1 MGTTGAWTE
10 HPEQMMCNRAFTR
23 AMRVAYSIRGD
34 FEDDV
39 PEITGSPINPAM
51 QMNIES
57 QKIYDVLN
65 EALDK
70 CHCTHDMK
78 ILIES
83 ARNEINHL
91 PEEFRARF
99 VKKAN
104 EMNELFKQQTAE
116 HSSAAAGND
125 AVQNT
130 VNAAPADAANDYSS
144 EQPSQ
149 TA

>member
-1 MGTTGAWTE
+1 
-10 HPEQMMCNRAFTR
+10 
-23 AMRVAYSIRGD
+23 
-34 FEDDV
+34 
-39 PEITGSPINPAM
+39 
-51 QMNIES
+51 
-57 QKIYDVLN
+57 
-65 EALDK
+65 
-70 CHCTHDMK
+70 MK

-104 EMNELFKQQTAE
+104 EMNELFKQQ
-116 HSSAAAGND
+116 SADNSAPTGND

-130 VNAAPADAANDYSS
+130 VNAAPADAANDYSG

-149 TA
+149 IA